1 MDDGNGDVGGGS
13 GGPGRPPTVHEGT
26 PLMQSSIPRQYVYAD
41 EEEDE
46 ERLRREIDLVFGKW
60 PGRLLNSNV
69 RILLLLSN
77 HFADIP
83 TVVVVATRA
92 FRVLPL
98 YL

>member
-1 MDDGNGDVGGGS
+1 
-13 GGPGRPPTVHEGT
+13 
-26 PLMQSSIPRQYVYAD
+26 MQSSIPRQYVYAD

>member
-1 MDDGNGDVGGGS
+1 
-13 GGPGRPPTVHEGT
+13 
-26 PLMQSSIPRQYVYAD
+26 MQSSIPRQYVYAD

-69 RILLLLSN
+69 RILRMCSS
-77 HFADIP
+77 HSADMP
-83 TVVVVATRA
+83 LVVVVATRA